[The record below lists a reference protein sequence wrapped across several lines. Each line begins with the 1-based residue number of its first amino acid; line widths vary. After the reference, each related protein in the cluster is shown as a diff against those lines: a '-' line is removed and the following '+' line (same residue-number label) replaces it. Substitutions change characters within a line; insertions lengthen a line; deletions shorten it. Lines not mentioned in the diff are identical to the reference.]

1 MHALTGWFIRN
12 PVAANLIMAVI
23 LIAGAMSLWGI
34 RIEGF
39 PRIPPDTIT
48 ISVIYPGATAEQ
60 VDQAVTGRI
69 EEAVTGLQGVRRI
82 TSFAEEGYGVVSLQA
97 RGGYSLDRL
106 IEDARTRVDG
116 ISDFPVR
123 AERPQIVRDEF
134 DFPSMIVQIYGDTD
148 QETLQRL
155 GRRLKEDLLAQP
167 EITRVQSWGERR
179 IDLVVTPDIAQLQSL
194 GMTVGELAARVQ
206 SESVLYRSGELQLAG
221 RRLELRGDERLHA
234 TERLRDMIVTAG
246 PEGADVRLGD
256 IAKIE
261 RGFDDADFEVLFQ
274 DQPTVGFSILIG
286 PSDNIMD
293 VRLAVDRVLED
304 TRASLPDALA
314 VEVWA
319 DQSSYIAKRL
329 DLLRDNALQGLLIV
343 LILLSIFLSPSLAF
357 WVALGIPISIAGAIA
372 LMRWQGFDYSLNDVT
387 TFGMIIA
394 LGILVD
400 DAIVVGE
407 SVYEER
413 TKDADPIR
421 ATERGV
427 KKVAT
432 ATIFGVLTTVA
443 AFAPMLM
450 IQNPLGKVLAGFA
463 AVVIFALLF
472 SLFESKFILPAHLAE
487 TRIGPRGDAGNRFSR
502 GWSLLQGGVDRA
514 LEFFRDRVY
523 VPVLRRALTYRYG
536 VVMAF
541 VAIAVLV
548 IGLMVNGVI
557 RTTFFPEIPGSYATV
572 FVNMDRSASY
582 DLARANARAIEAAYE
597 EVNAQFASQ
606 PGVDGPPAQ
615 RLMVAVL
622 GPQSIEVYAEMRPED
637 ERDVETV
644 AFLNAW
650 RQATG
655 ALEGADDVQFT
666 ATDDVG
672 GGFMIELTSRN
683 EAALADAVMR
693 IRDALSQ
700 LEGLSNVRDDLT
712 SARPQIRLTLNA
724 QGRLLGLTAADL
736 AQWVGDQYGGYE
748 AERFLREGEE
758 TRITLRRDN
767 LDRSSLADLEEA
779 RIRLPSGDWVAL
791 TTVADLEP
799 GYAQNEIRRRDL
811 RRAAIV
817 SAKVDKSVT
826 SAPMVFAALDGEIAA
841 LQAQWPELRISGAGE
856 LEEETRMQRGL
867 LKAFGVS
874 MLLIYVLLA
883 VPLKSY
889 WKPVVIMSVIPF
901 GIVGA
906 ALGHLVMDLPLSML
920 SFFGLLALSGI
931 VVNDSLVLL
940 TRYNALRSEG
950 LDSHEAFIEA
960 GRSRLRAILLT
971 TITTVAGLTPLMM
984 ETSEQAQYLIPAAVS
999 LAAGE
1004 IFATAITLILV
1015 PCVAAIGVDVLGE
1028 RVQIEPTGEEGAA
1041 SEEARIAAA
1050 PAR

>member
-1 MHALTGWFIRN
+1 MHALTAWFIRN

-48 ISVIYPGATAEQ
+48 ISAVYPGATAEQ
-60 VDQAVTGRI
+60 VDQAVTRRI

-82 TSFAEEGYGVVSLQA
+82 TSFADEGFGLVSLQA

-116 ISDFPVR
+116 ISDFPAR

-179 IDLVVTPDIAQLQSL
+179 IDLVITPDISRLQSL
-194 GMTVGELAARVQ
+194 GLTVAELASRVQ
-206 SESVLYRSGELQLAG
+206 TESVLYRSGELRLAG
-221 RRLELRGDERLHA
+221 RRLELRADERLHA
-234 TERLRDMIVTAG
+234 TERLRDMIVITG
-246 PEGADVRLGD
+246 PDGADVRLGD
-256 IAKIE
+256 IAEIE
-261 RGFDDADFEVLFQ
+261 RGFDDDDFEVLFQ
-274 DQPTVGFSILIG
+274 DHPTVGFSILIG

-293 VRLAVDRVLED
+293 VRRAVDRVIID
-304 TRASLPDALA
+304 TRASLPDTLD

-319 DQSSYIAKRL
+319 DQSSYISKRL

-343 LILLSIFLSPSLAF
+343 LVLLSIFLSPSLAF

-413 TKDADPIR
+413 TKDSNPIR
-421 ATERGV
+421 GTERGV
-427 KKVAT
+427 RKVAT

-487 TRIGPRGDAGNRFSR
+487 TRIGPRGQGGNPAARAW
-502 GWSLLQGGVDRA
+502 GVLQGSVDRG
-514 LEFFRDRVY
+514 LGMFRDRIY
-523 VPVLRRALTYRYG
+523 VPVLRVALTYRYG
-536 VVMAF
+536 FVMGF

-548 IGLMVNGVI
+548 IGLMANGTI

-582 DLARANARAIEAAYE
+582 DLAQTNARVIEAAYE
-597 EVNAQFASQ
+597 QVNSDFANRH
-606 PGVDGPPAQ
+606 GVEGPPSE

-622 GPQSIEVYAEMRPED
+622 GPQSIEVYAEMRPEE

-650 RQATG
+650 REATG
-655 ALEGADDVQFT
+655 SLEGVDDVQFT

-672 GGFMIELTSRN
+672 GGFAIELTSRN
-683 EAALADAVMR
+683 EAALAAGIAR
-693 IRDALSQ
+693 IRDALGQ

-724 QGRLLGLTAADL
+724 QGRLLGLTTADL
-736 AQWVGDQYGGYE
+736 AQLVGDQYGGVE

-758 TRITLRRDN
+758 TRIMLRRNN
-767 LDRSSLADLEEA
+767 LERASLADLQHA
-779 RIRLPSGDWVAL
+779 RIRLPGGDLVAL
-791 TTVADLEP
+791 TSVADLTP
-799 GYAQNEIRRRDL
+799 GFAQNEIRRRDL
-811 RRAAIV
+811 RRAAV
-817 SAKVDKSVT
+817 VFAKVDKSVT
-826 SAPMVFAALDGEIAA
+826 SAPMVFAALEEEIAA
-841 LQAQWPELRISGAGE
+841 LQAQWPELRISGVGE
-856 LEEETRMQRGL
+856 LEEEARMQRGL
-867 LKAFGVS
+867 LQAFGIS
-874 MLLIYVLLA
+874 MVLIYVLLA
-883 VPLKSY
+883 IPLKSY

-940 TRYNALRSEG
+940 TRYNALRAEG
-950 LDSHEAFIEA
+950 LDSHDAFIEA

-1015 PCVAAIGVDVLGE
+1015 PCVAAIGVDLLGE
-1028 RVQIEPTGEEGAA
+1028 RVQVEDDTSDEAAIPAPT
-1041 SEEARIAAA
+1041 S
-1050 PAR
+1050 